1 MSSPRKRRARIQ
13 MRFHLKETDDRLIAI
28 FDGEDSLRNSLLS
41 KFLDSSKY
49 FVVDILHDIS
59 RVEQGL
65 YSSYA
70 HENPKVFIE
79 LFKDHITIEPYIK
92 ENETEI
98 PMVEIPLEKA
108 KLLLFE
114 WGVAL
119 QRWRM
124 KRKKL

>member
-1 MSSPRKRRARIQ
+1 M
-13 MRFHLKETDDRLIAI
+13 AI

-41 KFLDSSKY
+41 GFLDSSQY

-79 LFKDHITIEPYIK
+79 LFKDHITIEPYI
-92 ENETEI
+92 EEDETEI
-98 PMVEIPLEKA
+98 PMMEIPLEKA

-124 KRKKL
+124 NRKKL

>member
-1 MSSPRKRRARIQ
+1 MNSPRKRRARIQ
-13 MRFHLKETDDRLIAI
+13 MRFRLKETDDQLMAI
-28 FDGEDSLRNSLLS
+28 FDSEDSLRNSLLS
-41 KFLDSSKY
+41 GFLDSSKY
-49 FVVDILHDIS
+49 FVVDILSDIS

-65 YSSYA
+65 YSSHAY
-70 HENPKVFIE
+70 ENPQVFIE

-92 ENETEI
+92 EDDTEI

-124 KRKKL
+124 EREKL

>member
-1 MSSPRKRRARIQ
+1 
-13 MRFHLKETDDRLIAI
+13 MRFHLKETDDELIAI
-28 FDGEDSLRNSLLS
+28 FDSEDSLRNSLLS
-41 KFLDSSKY
+41 GFLDSSKY

-79 LFKDHITIEPYIK
+79 LFKDHITIEPYVG

-114 WGVAL
+114 WGLAL

-124 KRKKL
+124 KRKKP

>member
-1 MSSPRKRRARIQ
+1 MSPLRKRRARIK
-13 MRFHLKETDDRLIAI
+13 MRFRLKEADNKLMAI

-41 KFLDSSKY
+41 GFLDSSKY
-49 FVVDILHDIS
+49 FVIDILSDIS

-65 YSSYA
+65 YSSHAY
-70 HENPKVFIE
+70 ENPKVFIE
-79 LFKDHITIEPYIK
+79 LFKDHITIEPYIG
-92 ENETEI
+92 EDETEI
-98 PMVEIPLEKA
+98 PMVEIPMENA

-124 KRKKL
+124 KRRKS